1 MSEYLPDNWV
11 VLKINHEGETLYKVL
26 AGWRCVVLAGG
37 AGWRMNSGIV
47 SVETFGDLYG
57 FYGFTF
63 GDLYGFYGL
72 SGSVYWCRQGAYGL
86 TMATS
91 GIYNKLKERV
101 GDAVE
106 LMPEDTDWMAVEW

>member
-1 MSEYLPDNWV
+1 MSEYLPDSWV
-11 VLKINHEGETLYKVL
+11 VLKINHEGQTLYKVL
-26 AGWRCVVLAGG
+26 GGWSGG
-37 AGWRMNSGIV
+37 YLDGDSWRMNSGIV
-47 SVETFGDLYG
+47 SVE
-57 FYGFTF
+57 TF

>member
-1 MSEYLPDNWV
+1 MSEYLPDSWV
-11 VLKINHEGETLYKVL
+11 ELKINHEGQTLYKVL
-26 AGWRCVVLAGG
+26 GG
-37 AGWRMNSGIV
+37 CSGGYLDGDSWRMNSGIV